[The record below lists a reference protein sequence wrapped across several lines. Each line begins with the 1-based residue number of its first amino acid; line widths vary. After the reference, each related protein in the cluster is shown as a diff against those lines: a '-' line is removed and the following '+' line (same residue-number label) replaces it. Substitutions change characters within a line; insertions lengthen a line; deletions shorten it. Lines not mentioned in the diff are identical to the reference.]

1 MSDDD
6 KKIIYILI
14 GSGKKPLAG
23 YGLYKGDFI
32 QICENQLNRCKQN
45 QSASI
50 NTGDYKMFYQNEDNV
65 TYLLMT
71 MPIYPLSAAVSCI
84 ESLKKEFGQ
93 DLHGRNFNAIGDYGL
108 NIELQEKL
116 RLKFE
121 YYNENTEIVS
131 DSLQGLKNEMMKFKE
146 EVFKAA
152 ESLNERG
159 DLLNEMQ
166 DKAKD
171 LESDSYTY
179 KNNAIKVRKTECCKK
194 ATYIGIICGVV
205 AAIVLI
211 VVLVVV
217 FKNKK

>member
-14 GSGKKPLAG
+14 GSGRKPLAG

-32 QICENQLNRCKQN
+32 QICENQLGRCKQN

-84 ESLKKEFGQ
+84 ESLKKEFGS

-116 RLKFE
+116 KLKFQ

-131 DSLQGLKNEMMKFKE
+131 DSLQGLKNEMMKFKD

-159 DLLNEMQ
+159 DLLNDMQ
-166 DKAKD
+166 NKAEG
-171 LESDSYTY
+171 LETGSLSY
-179 KNNAIKVRKTECCKK
+179 KK
-194 ATYIGIICGVV
+194 AAEEVRRAECRKKACYIGIICGVV
-205 AAIVLI
+205 AAIILI

-217 FKNKK
+217 LR

>member
-1 MSDDD
+1 MSDDN

-14 GSGKKPLAG
+14 GSGRKPLAG
-23 YGLYKGDFI
+23 YGQYQGDFI
-32 QICENQLNRCKQN
+32 QVCEDQLGRCKPN
-45 QSASI
+45 QSACI
-50 NTGDYKMFYQNEDNV
+50 NTGDYKIFYMNENNV

-84 ESLKKEFGQ
+84 ESLKKEFGS

-116 RLKFE
+116 KLKFQ

-131 DSLQGLKNEMMKFKE
+131 DSLQGLKNEMMKFKD

-166 DKAKD
+166 NKAKD
-171 LESDSYTY
+171 LESDSYSY
-179 KNNAIKVRKTECCKK
+179 KKNAIKVRKTECCKK
-194 ATYIGIICGVV
+194 ATYIGIICGIVG
-205 AAIVLI
+205 AIVLI
-211 VVLVVV
+211 IVLVFVLR
-217 FKNKK
+217 K

>member
-1 MSDDD
+1 MSDED

-23 YGLYKGDFI
+23 YGIYKGDFI
-32 QICENQLNRCKQN
+32 QICEKQLGRCKQD
-45 QSASI
+45 QSACI
-50 NTGDYKMFYQNEDNV
+50 NTGSYKIYYEYKDNV
-65 TYLLMT
+65 IYLLMT

-84 ESLKKEFGQ
+84 ESLKKEFGK
-93 DLHGRNFNAIGDYGL
+93 DLQGRNFNAIGDYGL

-116 RLKFE
+116 KMKFE
-121 YYNENTEIVS
+121 YYNENTEVVS
-131 DSLQGLKNEMMKFKE
+131 DSLQGLKNEMMKFKD
-146 EVFKAA
+146 EVFQAA

-159 DLLNEMQ
+159 ELLNEMQ
-166 DKAKD
+166 NKAKD

-179 KNNAIKVRKTECCKK
+179 KRNAIKVRKTECCRK

-211 VVLVVV
+211 IVLCVV
-217 FKNKK
+217 FKR

>member
-1 MSDDD
+1 MSDDN

-14 GSGKKPLAG
+14 GSGRKPLAG
-23 YGLYKGDFI
+23 YGQYQGEFI
-32 QICENQLNRCKQN
+32 QVCEDQLGRCKPN
-45 QSASI
+45 QSACI
-50 NTGDYKMFYQNEDNV
+50 NTGDYKIFYMNENNV

-84 ESLKKEFGQ
+84 ESLKKELGVI
-93 DLHGRNFNAIGDYGL
+93 LKEKNFDAVGDYGL
-108 NIELQEKL
+108 NNELQEKIKM
-116 RLKFE
+116 KFE
-121 YYNENTEIVS
+121 LYNENTEIVS
-131 DSLQGLKNEMMKFKE
+131 DSLQGLKNEMMKFKD

-166 DKAKD
+166 NKANDLENDSFRYVNNAKD
-171 LESDSYTY
+171 
-179 KNNAIKVRKTECCKK
+179 VRRAECRKK

-211 VVLVVV
+211 VVLCVLIR
-217 FKNKK
+217 K